1 MDVDCADVHATGA
14 LPCAVLF
21 DTGRHLVGTRPFVLR
36 KTEVVVRR
44 QVEQFKLATGERE
57 SQVVVVAFALKHG
70 DVAARNAGDGTA
82 PAVAAALVQSAREEA
97 VKVPKQRCIALWPLV
112 STMLKYKKGTYV
124 LLAKVQ
130 EGVGVQASPE
140 KVADVAK
147 DDEDQ
152 EAKVG
157 CKQHEPWYALVLFPF
172 CLRADVRLG
181 PL

>member
-1 MDVDCADVHATGA
+1 VHS
-14 LPCAVLF
+14 P
-21 DTGRHLVGTRPFVLR
+21 
-36 KTEVVVRR
+36 
-44 QVEQFKLATGERE
+44 
-57 SQVVVVAFALKHG
+57 VAISYCDAENTK
-70 DVAARNAGDGTA
+70 R
-82 PAVAAALVQSAREEA
+82 
-97 VKVPKQRCIALWPLV
+97 
-112 STMLKYKKGTYV
+112 GTYV